1 MKLPRRNFL
10 HLAAGA
16 AALPALPQ
24 IARAQGYPSRPINLV
39 IPFPA
44 GGAPDIIGR
53 LTGQWLSERLGQPF
67 VIENRPGFGGNIATE
82 YVVRASPDGYTI
94 LMPVSTNAVNATL
107 YPNLK
112 FNFMRDIAPVAG
124 IATSPFVLLVPPS
137 FPAKTVPELIA
148 YAKTN
153 PGKINMAS
161 PGNGSSNHI
170 FGALFKIMAG
180 VDLVHVP
187 YRNNYMPDLL
197 TGQVQVV
204 FGPTASTLELVRSG
218 QLRALAVTTAKRL
231 GVLPDVP
238 SLGEFV
244 SGYEAF
250 GWYGLGVPR
259 NTPTEIVNKLND
271 AMNAALADP
280 KSKARLV
287 DLGVEPMP
295 LTSAGFAKFISDETD
310 KWAKVIKSAGIK
322 AE

>member
-16 AALPALPQ
+16 AALPVLSR
-24 IARAQGYPSRPINLV
+24 IARAQSYPSRPINLV
-39 IPFPA
+39 ITFPA

-94 LMPVSTNAVNATL
+94 LMPVSTNAMNATL

-170 FGALFKIMAG
+170 FGELFKIMTG

-238 SLGEFV
+238 TLGEFV

-287 DLGVEPMP
+287 GLGVEPMP
-295 LTSAGFAKFISDETD
+295 LTSAEFPKFISDETD